1 MFHFHCSPRWP
12 ILSIPSHVH
21 FCSQTSQI
29 ISPFMPLFLTPEG
42 VPMIASWFL
51 KFLRQT
57 LFNATFPL
65 GSSQV
70 THSESGQPLQQ
81 LPKELPQLPYNNSA
95 AAQLQHSLHMSVQTS
110 ILCSLLN
117 DLSALR

>member
-1 MFHFHCSPRWP
+1 MFHFHCSLRWP
-12 ILSIPSHVH
+12 VLSIPSHVH

-29 ISPFMPLFLTPEG
+29 SSPFMPLFLTPER

-57 LFNATFPL
+57 LFYATFPL
-65 GSSQV
+65 VSSQV
-70 THSESGQPLQQ
+70 TLSESGQPLQQ
-81 LPKELPQLPYNNSA
+81 LPKEFPQLLYNNSTA
-95 AAQLQHSLHMSVQTS
+95 AHFQHSLHMFAQTS
-110 ILCSLLN
+110 FLCTLVN